1 MANSF
6 IQVPT
11 DGAGKQVDTRTTDGD
26 GDHRQVIVIG
36 DQATDAALT
45 EVLNT
50 SPIAADYGM
59 VVRNIPRREGQV
71 LSTATLGIAG
81 VFTQAWQDANEDGTT
96 SVEAAARADQAAAS
110 DGFVIQQTDDDTDG
124 NFTETVASKDVSANT
139 TTFLH
144 ATITARKWRI
154 QYTNGGTGQ
163 GSFKI
168 TSSAATVPTFPIDP
182 DGKGLGISAQFD
194 DTATELP
201 DENELAALRITAQRG
216 LHVNLRN
223 VAGTEVGTTAAPVGV
238 QLGDGTDTALV
249 TAAGELNVISS
260 AQAGVDIG
268 DVTVNNG
275 AGGAAVNIQ
284 DGGNSITV
292 DNAAL
297 SVVGGGTEA
306 TALRVTMA
314 SDSSGLLS
322 IDDNAGSLTVDAPT
336 GTPVNVQIGD
346 GTDQALV
353 TAAGELNVMTPASST
368 RNEAFAESFAVGGE
382 LDDTATVAATEGN
395 VSPVRITPQRAFH
408 TNLRNDAGT
417 EIGTTAVPV
426 GVQIGDGTDTASV
439 TAGGEL
445 NVIATAQAGVDIGDV
460 TINNASGGAAVNIQD
475 GGNSIT
481 VDAPVATPAHVRL
494 SDGTDVTNVTPAGE
508 LNVIASAQPGV
519 DIGDVTIN
527 NGGAGAAVNIQDG
540 GNSLTVDAP
549 VATPV
554 NVQLSDGTDTALVTT
569 AGELNTQI
577 TSVLPVT
584 ATGTMTGGSE
594 SVTID
599 VGGYGSVA
607 IQISGTWSAT
617 VGFDATVDGTIF
629 QDLQVVPSST
639 TTAVLTTT
647 VNGIWYVD
655 VGGLNQIRV
664 FTDAFS
670 SGTVQVDMQ
679 ANVASGKGVVAAGAS
694 GGTSETDDSVFT
706 GASTSVTPMGAL
718 FDATPP
724 SITDGRIG
732 APRMNTNRVMLH
744 DLFQIAGTATSANA
758 GNVDAGTQRVVL
770 ATDQAVVSIDDNA
783 GSITVDAPTG
793 TPVNVQI
800 GDGTDQAAVTAS
812 NELSVLAT
820 AQPGVD
826 IGDVTINNA
835 GAGSAVN
842 IQDGGNTITVDAP
855 TGTPVNVQIGDGTD
869 QALVTG
875 SGELNV
881 LATAQAGVDIG
892 DVTVNNT
899 AGASAVFV
907 QGQAAHD
914 AAVAG
919 NPVTI
924 AGRSN
929 ANEPTAVSGD
939 GEAVFAWMD
948 RFGRQITVAGHPS
961 PEAPNSTNVTASGN
975 TELIATPGGGLSL
988 YIKKGSIHNSDP
1000 TSVVVQ
1006 LKDGA
1011 GGTVRWQAELAAT
1024 GGGSLFDFGD
1034 VGWKLTA
1041 NTELSGNLDGSGD
1054 VNFNIT
1060 EYYISA

>member
-11 DGAGKQVDTRTTDGD
+11 DGAGKLVDTRTTDTD
-26 GDHRQVIVIG
+26 GDHRQVIVLG
-36 DQATDAALT
+36 DQATDAAIA

-50 SPIAADYGM
+50 SPIAGDYGL
-59 VVRNIPRREGQV
+59 VVRNTPRREGQV
-71 LSTATLGIAG
+71 ISTSNLGISG

-96 SVEAAARADQAAAS
+96 SVEAAARADQAAAA

-124 NFTETVASKDVSANT
+124 NFTETVASKDVSAST

-163 GSFKI
+163 TSFKI
-168 TSSAATVPTFPIDP
+168 TSSAATVPVFPIDP
-182 DGKGLGISAQFD
+182 DGKGMGISAQFD
-194 DTATELP
+194 DTATVLP

-268 DVTVNNG
+268 DVTVNNAAG
-275 AGGAAVNIQ
+275 ASAVNIQ

-292 DNAAL
+292 DNVAL
-297 SVVGGGTEA
+297 SVVGGGAQA
-306 TALRVTMA
+306 TALRVTIA
-314 SDSSGLLS
+314 DDSTGLLS
-322 IDDNAGSLTVDAPT
+322 VDDNAGSLTVDAPT

-353 TAAGELNVMTPASST
+353 TAAGELNVMTPASHT
-368 RNEAFAESFAVGGE
+368 RNEAFAESIAVGGE
-382 LDDTATVAATEGN
+382 LDDAATAAATEGN
-395 VSPVRITPQRAFH
+395 VSPARITAQRAFH
-408 TNLRNDAGT
+408 SNLRNVAGT
-417 EIGTTAVPV
+417 EIGTTAAPV
-426 GVQIGDGTDTASV
+426 GVQIGDGTDTATV

-445 NVIATAQAGVDIGDV
+445 NVISTAQAGVDIGDV
-460 TINNASGGAAVNIQD
+460 TVNNAGAGAAVNIQD

-481 VDAPVATPAHVRL
+481 VDAPTGTPVNVQIG
-494 SDGTDVTNVTPAGE
+494 DGTDQAAVTAANE
-508 LNVIASAQPGV
+508 LSVLATAQPGV
-519 DIGDVTIN
+519 DLGDVTIN

-569 AGELNTQI
+569 AGELSTQI

-584 ATGTMTGGSE
+584 ATGTLTAPSQ

-607 IQISGTWSAT
+607 IQLSGTWTAT
-617 VGFDATVDGTIF
+617 VGFDGTVDGTNWV
-629 QDLQVVPSST
+629 DLQVVPSAS
-639 TTAVLTTT
+639 TTAVLTAAA
-647 VNGIWYVD
+647 NGLWYVN
-655 VGGLNQIRV
+655 VGGLNQIRA
-664 FTDAFS
+664 FADAHS
-670 SGTVQVDMQ
+670 SGTVDVDLQ
-679 ANVASGKGVVAAGAS
+679 ANIASGKGVVAAGAA

-706 GASTSVTPMGAL
+706 GGSTSVTPMGAL
-718 FDATPP
+718 FDTTPP

-732 APRMNTNRVMLH
+732 APRMNTDRVMLQ
-744 DLFQIAGTATSANA
+744 DLFQIAGTATSVNA

-770 ATDQAVVSIDDNA
+770 ATDQAVVSVDDNA
-783 GSITVDAPTG
+783 GS
-793 TPVNVQI
+793 
-800 GDGTDQAAVTAS
+800 
-812 NELSVLAT
+812 L
-820 AQPGVD
+820 
-826 IGDVTINNA
+826 
-835 GAGSAVN
+835 
-842 IQDGGNTITVDAP
+842 TVDAP

-875 SGELNV
+875 AGELNV
-881 LATAQAGVDIG
+881 LASAQPSVDIG
-892 DVTVNNT
+892 DVTINNT

-919 NPVTI
+919 NPVVI

-929 ANEPTAVSGD
+929 ANEPTAVSAD
-939 GEAVFAWMD
+939 NEAVFAWMD

-961 PEAPNSTNVTASGN
+961 PETPNSTNVTSSGN

-988 YIKKGSIHNSDP
+988 YIKKGSVHNANV
-1000 TSVVVQ
+1000 TANTVQ
-1006 LKDGA
+1006 LKDGS
-1011 GGTVRWQAELAAT
+1011 GGTVVFQAELAST
-1024 GGGSLFDFGD
+1024 GGGSLFNFGD

-1041 NTELSGNLDGSGD
+1041 NTALFANLSGGGD
-1054 VNFNIT
+1054 VDFNIT